1 MSPSLSYCL
10 WNGLNTE
17 WIYVDFSYA
26 SIMQLTLRYKLFSNN
41 FKSQNVIS
49 EKIENIALA
58 ATEVGRWCVPESVFF
73 RCSKSVFFRCSKS
86 EVYLRARS
94 DDTLGSRSR

>member
-26 SIMQLTLRYKLFSNN
+26 SIMLLILLYKLFSNN

-73 RCSKSVFFRCSKS
+73 RCSKS